1 MTPARAGGPGPA
13 IRAAPLVLALLLPGV
28 APLGAQAPAF
38 EPARLVL
45 GTDSMTISMVR
56 EGTLIAAGMLW
67 DELTLVP
74 LPGGGQGIR
83 RVYRTVN
90 RLFGNHLD
98 TTVATVP
105 ALAIVAR
112 RSLSRILTDSV
123 VAVGDSLLGWESMYG
138 APVREVR
145 RHLPA
150 GTIDSEHFDLLV
162 RTHPWAPGAR
172 FAVRAFLSGQD
183 SLSTLTATYGGE
195 EILRQ
200 RDGTETATWRI
211 EATFASLT
219 VTFWV
224 DQRTRAMVKEVIVI
238 SPEIR
243 MLMVR

>member
-1 MTPARAGGPGPA
+1 
-13 IRAAPLVLALLLPGV
+13 
-28 APLGAQAPAF
+28 
-38 EPARLVL
+38 
-45 GTDSMTISMVR
+45 
-56 EGTLIAAGMLW
+56 
-67 DELTLVP
+67 
-74 LPGGGQGIR
+74 
-83 RVYRTVN
+83 
-90 RLFGNHLD
+90 
-98 TTVATVP
+98 
-105 ALAIVAR
+105 
-112 RSLSRILTDSV
+112 
-123 VAVGDSLLGWESMYG
+123 MYG

-172 FAVRAFLSGQD
+172 FAVRAFLSDQD